1 MSSTNAP
8 YATLHDLPKWEKRA
22 DVGQAPW
29 CQDQTAF
36 KSSRGHDPL
45 PYVACNSRTA
55 PFATFHNIPNQGGAI
70 SERSVPVL
78 ESPAVQQVRPSN
90 GSLPSHEL
98 RHSTPYGTCDAVDH
112 RPTQLNLSKVHQA
125 PWDRDDVHHK
135 VQPRF
140 PHGEDAPHYTSS
152 HAPYATDSQRG

>member
-70 SERSVPVL
+70 SEYCSAVYRYSNPPLYSKCVPPTGLYHPMSSDTALLMVLVMLLTIVQRS
-78 ESPAVQQVRPSN
+78 
-90 GSLPSHEL
+90 
-98 RHSTPYGTCDAVDH
+98 
-112 RPTQLNLSKVHQA
+112 
-125 PWDRDDVHHK
+125 
-135 VQPRF
+135 
-140 PHGEDAPHYTSS
+140 
-152 HAPYATDSQRG
+152 